1 MIVFLRHQDYLMK
14 HQNVH
19 AVADDIVAAVVADF
33 DMSVVWQLRNADVL
47 VSIERYHCHYHCYC
61 YNG

>member
-1 MIVFLRHQDYLMK
+1 MIVFLHLQNLMNQ
-14 HQNVH
+14 HVH
-19 AVADDIVAAVVADF
+19 AVAVAVDVADF

-61 YNG
+61 YNR

>member
-1 MIVFLRHQDYLMK
+1 MIVFLHLQNLMNQ
-14 HQNVH
+14 HVH
-19 AVADDIVAAVVADF
+19 AVAVAVAVDVAGF

-61 YNG
+61 YNR

>member
-1 MIVFLRHQDYLMK
+1 MIVFLHLQNLMNQ
-14 HQNVH
+14 HVH
-19 AVADDIVAAVVADF
+19 AVAVAVDVAGF

>member
-1 MIVFLRHQDYLMK
+1 MIVFLHLQNLMNQ
-14 HQNVH
+14 HVH
-19 AVADDIVAAVVADF
+19 AVAVAVDVADF